1 MKLIQIKDS
10 LEKLEKDFNVQIEA
24 LGKDSEDFHNSLID
38 LVSRYPEHK
47 ELIQFIVFVNDKLET
62 KQSMFS
68 DVISDSFNEI
78 VAIKKQLLYN
88 MIEDTEDTNNIDKNV
103 SEDIPKGFWSG
114 IMSKVKTFKDIKIIL
129 ITIAI
134 IAVVIGVILAPNE
147 FIAVVKG
154 LAKISI

>member
-10 LEKLEKDFNVQIEA
+10 LERLEKDFNVQIEA
-24 LGKDSEDFHNSLID
+24 LGRDSEDFHKSLID

-88 MIEDTEDTNNIDKNV
+88 MIEDTDNVDKNIGEEV
-103 SEDIPKGFWSG
+103 PKGFWSG